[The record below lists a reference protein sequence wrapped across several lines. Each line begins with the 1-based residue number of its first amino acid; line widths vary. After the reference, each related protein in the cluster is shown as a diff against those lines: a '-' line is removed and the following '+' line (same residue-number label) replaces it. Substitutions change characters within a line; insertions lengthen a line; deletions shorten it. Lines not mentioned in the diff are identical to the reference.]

1 VADRQFTTVP
11 GAVSCRF
18 QVIPKRKF
26 AEAFLRRLGTLIDY
40 PVVKYHDADGGFLC
54 PPLPV
59 FLEEDI
65 RYPIVWCQRTA
76 CSSNRRLFP
85 NDPHPSCRAGRPR
98 SLYFNQG
105 RVLTDTMQ
113 FLTEDRETLRCA
125 IHRPGGFQSPLS
137 SKYID
142 IISYNIR

>member
-26 AEAFLRRLGTLIDY
+26 AEAFLRRLGTLIDH

-59 FLEEDI
+59 FLEEDKGPDYDVLPASRI
-65 RYPIVWCQRTA
+65 GGHSR
-76 CSSNRRLFP
+76 F
-85 NDPHPSCRAGRPR
+85 GPR
-98 SLYFNQG
+98 
-105 RVLTDTMQ
+105 
-113 FLTEDRETLRCA
+113 C
-125 IHRPGGFQSPLS
+125 
-137 SKYID
+137 
-142 IISYNIR
+142 